1 MCLLSKGF
9 NKVFTCPIN
18 NNKDGL
24 PICWHHTEWVAQS
37 IPTYTMAAL
46 QFPKNLCDQ
55 LDSVVQRFWWNPK
68 MESSH
73 YWTPISWSSLCRPL
87 KEGGLGFRKSWVF
100 NQALLSKLAWWILS
114 GKNCLCVNILRA
126 K

>member
-1 MCLLSKGF
+1 
-9 NKVFTCPIN
+9 
-18 NNKDGL
+18 
-24 PICWHHTEWVAQS
+24 
-37 IPTYTMAAL
+37 MAAL

-55 LDSVVQRFWWNPK
+55 LDSVIQRFWWNPK
-68 MESSH
+68 MKSSH
-73 YWTPISWSSLCRPL
+73 YWTHISWSSLCRPL